1 MANNSTGSKPHG
13 LSSEDPALLPNG
25 NPSKLDSTI
34 EAILRK
40 KVCEFAWVLS
50 LANIAKCS
58 LAEVKLCLPL

>member
-13 LSSEDPALLPNG
+13 LNSEDPALLPNG

-40 KVCEFAWVLS
+40 KVCEFGWALS
-50 LANIAKCS
+50 LASIAKCS